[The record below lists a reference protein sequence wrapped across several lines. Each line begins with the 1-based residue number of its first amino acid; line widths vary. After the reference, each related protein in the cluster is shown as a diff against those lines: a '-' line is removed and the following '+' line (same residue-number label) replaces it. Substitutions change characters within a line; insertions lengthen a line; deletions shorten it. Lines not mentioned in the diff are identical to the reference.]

1 MDHSIK
7 HKCVTPSHIWYFR
20 TDSRFQLII
29 EIPFFVL
36 HIQYSPLYHPFCQI
50 TVIAKFVQSR
60 KCYEQLSR
68 TMNVNG
74 KHAII
79 VILRRSILFKKVLDI
94 IVKSFLYIS
103 FETLVTCHFLI
114 SDKCIQ
120 IIPCMKTI
128 QFCTGNIPYTQAPS
142 FRRPEQQARIVCTAN
157 FRYSSFEV

>member
-1 MDHSIK
+1 MAHSIK
-7 HKCVTPSHIWYFR
+7 HKCVAPSHIWYFR
-20 TDSRFQLII
+20 TDFGFQLVI

-94 IVKSFLYIS
+94 VVKSFLYIS
-103 FETLVTCHFLI
+103 FEILVTCYFLI

-128 QFCTGNIPYTQAPS
+128 HPILYGQHSIYPSTVVSLPWTASPYS
-142 FRRPEQQARIVCTAN
+142 L
-157 FRYSSFEV
+157 YG